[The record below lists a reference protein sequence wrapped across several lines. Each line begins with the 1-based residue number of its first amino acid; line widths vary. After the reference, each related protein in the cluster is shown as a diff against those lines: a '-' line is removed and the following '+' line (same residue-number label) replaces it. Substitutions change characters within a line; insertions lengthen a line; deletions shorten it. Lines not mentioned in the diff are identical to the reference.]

1 MLQRDELTLR
11 KRGWISFGQP
21 RGSGGESLEFIC
33 D

>member
-1 MLQRDELTLR
+1 MLQRDEFTLR

-21 RGSGGESLEFIC
+21 RRAGGESLQFVC